1 MYTPRNRI
9 SQKQAV
15 ALIIVALIFDIL
27 SLIPVVN
34 WIVWILNWLTFPLW
48 FKLHG
53 VSYIHGKRLALAGLS
68 SIIEIIP
75 FLSILPGYTVSMILM
90 VRNVR
95 HEDKIF
101 NTTQA
106 KLNQQQTQQ
115 ESEDRYRE
123 EYQLYMQQKA
133 EDQEMYRTQSE
144 RYTQTDNSN
153 NRNTRDNAQRI
164 QLNSRVGQ
172 SVNKRK
178 A

>member
-9 SQKQAV
+9 SKKQAV
-15 ALIIVALIFDIL
+15 ALMIVALVFDIL

-34 WIVWILNWLTFPLW
+34 WIVWILNWIIFPLW
-48 FKLHG
+48 FKLQG
-53 VSYIHGKRLALAGLS
+53 VSYIKGKRLALAGLS

-75 FLSILPGYTVSMILM
+75 ILSILPGYTVSMIFM
-90 VRNVR
+90 IRNVR
-95 HEDKIF
+95 HEDKVF
-101 NTTQA
+101 NTSQA
-106 KLNQQQTQQ
+106 KINQQQSQQ

-133 EDQEMYRTQSE
+133 DDQEMYRSQSE
-144 RYTQTDNSN
+144 RYTQPGNSSN
-153 NRNTRDNAQRI
+153 GNGSDKAQRI